1 LFALANNCIS
11 PYNLGMSTKS
21 NILTVRQAADELGV
35 KQSRVHQLIRAGILP
50 ACKFGW
56 VWLIH
61 RADLAGAMKRRRQ
74 RGPVPQPK

>member
-1 LFALANNCIS
+1 
-11 PYNLGMSTKS
+11 MSTKS
-21 NILTVRQAADELGV
+21 NILTVRQAAGELGI
-35 KQSRVHQLIRAGILP
+35 KQRRVHQLIQAGVLP
-50 ACKFGW
+50 AYRFGW